1 MPMAPPRSSIACYVC
16 KERTALP
23 YTKKNGCELFRCS
36 ICGLIF
42 VYPLPRST
50 EAIYEQDYFE
60 GATDGFGYLSYDT
73 DKEPMIPAFKKYLRH
88 IDAALPAKG
97 KLLDVGAA
105 TGFFVGLAGEA
116 GFDAEGV
123 DISDHAAALGR
134 AKGLSMRTGII
145 DDMSGHFDAVTMLDV
160 IEHVP
165 DPRAVLSKAAA
176 LLRSGGVLVINTPD
190 VGSFVARVLGRHWH
204 AIIPPEHLYYFNR
217 ANMRYLLKEAGFEV
231 AEVTTII
238 KSFTL
243 NYICKTL
250 HQSTRMGLFLK
261 ISSLC
266 SRWPLSKISIPIN
279 LHDSMFVL
287 ARKK

>member
-1 MPMAPPRSSIACYVC
+1 MPTSPPRSSIACYVC

-36 ICGLIF
+36 TCGLIF
-42 VYPLPRST
+42 VYPLPQST

-60 GATDGFGYLSYDT
+60 GATEGFGYLSYDT

-88 IDAALPAKG
+88 IYAALPAKG

-123 DISDHAAALGR
+123 DISDHAASHGR
-134 AKGLSMRTGII
+134 AKGLSIRTGVI
-145 DDMSGHFDAVTMLDV
+145 DDMSGHFDAITMLDV

-176 LLRSGGVLVINTPD
+176 LLTSGGVLVINTPD
-190 VGSFVARVLGRHWH
+190 VGSFVARICGRYWH

-217 ANMRYLLKEAGFEV
+217 TNMRRLLEEVGFEV
-231 AEVTTII
+231 AMVTTIG
-238 KSFTL
+238 KSFTFT
-243 NYICKTL
+243 YIFKTL
-250 HQSTRMGLFLK
+250 HQSTRLRLFLK
-261 ISSLC
+261 LC
-266 SRWPLSKISIPIN
+266 SFFSYRPLSKISFPIN
-279 LHDSMFVL
+279 LHDNMFVL